1 MAWHRRQYLL
11 GVTNSWELFA
21 IGNRKSKIAIVAVPV
36 VQRIE
41 RRFPKGKTAFLQESP
56 NDIRSI
62 QLAVF
67 EVVD

>member
-1 MAWHRRQYLL
+1 VISVISVAPCA
-11 GVTNSWELFA
+11 LFA
-21 IGNRKSKIAIVAVPV
+21 IGTRKSKIAIVAVPV

-41 RRFPKGKTAFLQESP
+41 QGFPNAKTAFLQKSP

-67 EVVD
+67 DLVD

>member
-1 MAWHRRQYLL
+1 MSDDDV
-11 GVTNSWELFA
+11 GDVFA
-21 IGNRKSKIAIVAVPV
+21 IGKRHPKIAIVAVPV

-41 RRFPKGKTAFLQESP
+41 QAFPKDKTPFLQESP

-67 EVVD
+67 EVVH